1 MRRGGHRRRPPGAL
15 NGLAFVIAVGLAT
28 PVPAEVLSPSD
39 VRAVKA
45 AFAAAKA
52 DKWKKARRL
61 VASVKDPAPAKIL
74 RWFDFTRVGT
84 DASFDAIGWF
94 MVRNPDWPGQ
104 ALLRRRAEEAIVDKT
119 PQSVLSVWFARYPP
133 ISTPGMVRYGALRRA
148 SGAEAAGRALLR
160 DAWINGNFSKREE
173 QRFYRRYRKLITRQ
187 DHLTRM
193 DRLLWEGRYWPA
205 QRMLHK
211 VNPRYR
217 ALSVARLRLM
227 RMQRNVDG
235 AIAKVPAELRDHP
248 GLVYERLRWR
258 RRKGLD
264 TALEFLADTA
274 LGRVHPEKWWTERA
288 ILARR
293 TLGKGHISEAY
304 RVAKNHH
311 LRPEAG
317 LAFAEA
323 EWLAGWIALQF
334 LTDHEVALDH
344 FTTMFAAVK
353 FPVSRARGAYW
364 AARAAEAE
372 GKTKL
377 AERWHRMAARY
388 STTYYGQLAASR
400 LAPGNPFLWL
410 PPDPQ
415 PAIAQIEA
423 FDAHELVRV
432 VRVLGRI
439 GQKEHLRPFV
449 LSLAA
454 FDGSPSWQALTASL
468 ARRHGRPDLAILVAK
483 RSGRAGPALIEAGYP
498 TPNVPVLVNGA
509 RKPGPEL
516 PLVLAVIRQES
527 AFRPEAI
534 SRAGAR
540 GLMQLLPSTAR
551 TVAKALKMRF
561 SYRRLTAEPDFNM
574 KLGQAYLGKLLED
587 FDGSYVLALAAY
599 NAGPVR
605 ARKWLRANGD
615 PRQSLTDAID
625 WVELIPID
633 ETRNYVQLVMEG
645 LQVYRGRLNGA
656 RAAITLERDLS
667 R

>member
-1 MRRGGHRRRPPGAL
+1 
-15 NGLAFVIAVGLAT
+15 
-28 PVPAEVLSPSD
+28 
-39 VRAVKA
+39 
-45 AFAAAKA
+45 
-52 DKWKKARRL
+52 
-61 VASVKDPAPAKIL
+61 
-74 RWFDFTRVGT
+74 
-84 DASFDAIGWF
+84 
-94 MVRNPDWPGQ
+94 
-104 ALLRRRAEEAIVDKT
+104 
-119 PQSVLSVWFARYPP
+119 
-133 ISTPGMVRYGALRRA
+133 
-148 SGAEAAGRALLR
+148 
-160 DAWINGNFSKREE
+160 
-173 QRFYRRYRKLITRQ
+173 
-187 DHLTRM
+187 M

-211 VNPRYR
+211 VNPRYL

-353 FPVSRARGAYW
+353 FPLSRARGAYW

-432 VRVLGRI
+432 VRVLRPDRPEGALAAVRPQPRRLRRVALVAGPDGVAGAAPWAPGPGHLG
-439 GQKEHLRPFV
+439 GQKERPC
-449 LSLAA
+449 
-454 FDGSPSWQALTASL
+454 GP
-468 ARRHGRPDLAILVAK
+468 RPD
-483 RSGRAGPALIEAGYP
+483 RGGYP

-633 ETRNYVQLVMEG
+633 ETRNYVQRVMEG